1 MTKKLLMVMAATLI
15 CGTSVFTSCTVD
27 NVDNAATPT
36 IDGLSEKI
44 IGKWITATDMDGQP
58 TLTNNKEVI
67 TFVSPTKAYA
77 SRSRGNMNGGPQAPN
92 PQDAPEGQG
101 APEGAGASAPMPA
114 GAGGWDN
121 YQECDVKIDGNTVI
135 LMSPGPDGSINSIK
149 YQIVSISDSEF
160 ECEVIRDAPD
170 GQMGLSPDEG
180 NNGEAPMN
188 AKQYQRFVKVA
199 KDFKQDILGLWE
211 CTGLTGIETNNDANA
226 RLEFLAD
233 DTYKFWR
240 KNDAGEWEAVTTR
253 EFQDYFVDGT
263 LLATIWKNQGEDEL
277 REWWEIAS
285 IADGQMQWTALRQQ
299 TDGSTIQQGMT
310 WKKIEKVD

>member
-77 SRSRGNMNGGPQAPN
+77 SRSRGNGPQAPN

-101 APEGAGASAPMPA
+101 APEGAGASDPMPA

-160 ECEVIRDAPD
+160 ECEVIRDAP
-170 GQMGLSPDEG
+170 GGKMGLSPDEG

-233 DTYKFWR
+233 DTYKFLR

-299 TDGSTIQQGMT
+299 TDGSTIQQGVT
-310 WKKIEKVD
+310 WNKIEKVE

>member
-15 CGTSVFTSCTVD
+15 CGASVFTSCTVD

-67 TFVSPTKAYA
+67 TFVSATKAYA
-77 SRSRGNMNGGPQAPN
+77 SRSRGAMNGGPQSPGPQN
-92 PQDAPEGQG
+92 PPEGQG
-101 APEGAGASAPMPA
+101 APEGAPETMP

-121 YQECDVKIDGNTVI
+121 YQECDVKIEGNTVI
-135 LMSPGPDGSINSIK
+135 LMSGGPDGSINSIK
-149 YQIVSISDSEF
+149 YEIKSISESEF
-160 ECEVIRDAPD
+160 ECEVIRDAPG

-211 CTGLTGIETNNDANA
+211 CTGLTGIETYNDANA
-226 RLEFLAD
+226 RLEFFAD

-299 TDGSTIQQGMT
+299 TDGSTIQQSMT

>member
-67 TFVSPTKAYA
+67 TFVSATKAYA
-77 SRSRGNMNGGPQAPN
+77 SRSRGAMNGGPQSPGPQN
-92 PQDAPEGQG
+92 PPEGQG
-101 APEGAGASAPMPA
+101 APEGAPETMP

-121 YQECDVKIDGNTVI
+121 YQECDVKIEGNTVI
-135 LMSPGPDGSINSIK
+135 LMSGGPDGSINSIK
-149 YQIVSISDSEF
+149 YEIKSISESEF
-160 ECEVIRDAPD
+160 ECEVIRDVP
-170 GQMGLSPDEG
+170 GSKMGLSPDEG

-211 CTGLTGIETNNDANA
+211 CTGLTGIETYNDANA
-226 RLEFLAD
+226 RLEFFAD

-299 TDGSTIQQGMT
+299 TDGTTIQQSMT

>member
-67 TFVSPTKAYA
+67 TFVSATKAYA
-77 SRSRGNMNGGPQAPN
+77 SRSRGAMNGGPQSPGPQN
-92 PQDAPEGQG
+92 PPEGQG
-101 APEGAGASAPMPA
+101 APEGAPETMP

-121 YQECDVKIDGNTVI
+121 YQECDVKIEGNTVI
-135 LMSPGPDGSINSIK
+135 LMSGGPDGSINSIK

-160 ECEVIRDAPD
+160 ECEVIRDAPG
-170 GQMGLSPDEG
+170 GQMDLSPDEG

-211 CTGLTGIETNNDANA
+211 CTGLTGIETYNDANA

>member
-77 SRSRGNMNGGPQAPN
+77 SRSRGNGPQAPN

-101 APEGAGASAPMPA
+101 APEGAGASDPMPA

-160 ECEVIRDAPD
+160 ECEVIRDAP
-170 GQMGLSPDEG
+170 GGKMGLSPDES

-240 KNDAGEWEAVTTR
+240 KNDAGEWETVTTR

-299 TDGSTIQQGMT
+299 TDGSTIQQGVT
-310 WKKIEKVD
+310 WNKIEKVE

>member
-58 TLTNNKEVI
+58 ALTNNKEVI
-67 TFVSPTKAYA
+67 TFVSATKAYA
-77 SRSRGNMNGGPQAPN
+77 SRSRGAMNGGPQSPGPQN
-92 PQDAPEGQG
+92 PPEGQG
-101 APEGAGASAPMPA
+101 APEGAPETMP

-121 YQECDVKIDGNTVI
+121 YQECDVKIEGNTVI
-135 LMSPGPDGSINSIK
+135 LMSGGPDGSINSIK
-149 YQIVSISDSEF
+149 YEIKSISESEF
-160 ECEVIRDAPD
+160 ECEVIRDAPGGMGTPTD
-170 GQMGLSPDEG
+170 GENNEEVKPNG
-180 NNGEAPMN
+180 N
-188 AKQYQRFVKVA
+188 QSQRFVKVT
-199 KDFKQDILGLWE
+199 KDYKQDILGLWE
-211 CTGLTGIETNNDANA
+211 CTGLTGIETYNDANA
-226 RLEFLAD
+226 RLEFFAD
-233 DTYKFWR
+233 GTYKYWR
-240 KNDAGEWEAVTTR
+240 KTDAGEWETVTTR

-285 IADGQMQWTALRQQ
+285 IADGQMEWTALRQNA
-299 TDGSTIQQGMT
+299 DGTTIQQTMT

>member
-101 APEGAGASAPMPA
+101 APEGAPETMP

-121 YQECDVKIDGNTVI
+121 YQECDVKIEGNTVI
-135 LMSPGPDGSINSIK
+135 LMSGGPDGSINSIK
-149 YQIVSISDSEF
+149 YEIKSISESEF
-160 ECEVIRDAPD
+160 ECEVIRDVP
-170 GQMGLSPDEG
+170 GGKMGLSPDEG

-211 CTGLTGIETNNDANA
+211 CTGLTGIETYNDANA
-226 RLEFLAD
+226 RLEFFAD

-285 IADGQMQWTALRQQ
+285 IADGQMEWTALRQNADGTTVKQ
-299 TDGSTIQQGMT
+299 TMT

>member
-77 SRSRGNMNGGPQAPN
+77 SRSRGNGPQAPN

-101 APEGAGASAPMPA
+101 APEGAGASDPMPA

-160 ECEVIRDAPD
+160 
-170 GQMGLSPDEG
+170 
-180 NNGEAPMN
+180 
-188 AKQYQRFVKVA
+188 
-199 KDFKQDILGLWE
+199 
-211 CTGLTGIETNNDANA
+211 
-226 RLEFLAD
+226 
-233 DTYKFWR
+233 
-240 KNDAGEWEAVTTR
+240 
-253 EFQDYFVDGT
+253 
-263 LLATIWKNQGEDEL
+263 
-277 REWWEIAS
+277 
-285 IADGQMQWTALRQQ
+285 
-299 TDGSTIQQGMT
+299 
-310 WKKIEKVD
+310 

>member
-1 MTKKLLMVMAATLI
+1 
-15 CGTSVFTSCTVD
+15 
-27 NVDNAATPT
+27 
-36 IDGLSEKI
+36 
-44 IGKWITATDMDGQP
+44 
-58 TLTNNKEVI
+58 
-67 TFVSPTKAYA
+67 
-77 SRSRGNMNGGPQAPN
+77 
-92 PQDAPEGQG
+92 
-101 APEGAGASAPMPA
+101 
-114 GAGGWDN
+114 
-121 YQECDVKIDGNTVI
+121 
-135 LMSPGPDGSINSIK
+135 
-149 YQIVSISDSEF
+149 
-160 ECEVIRDAPD
+160 
-170 GQMGLSPDEG
+170 
-180 NNGEAPMN
+180 MN

-211 CTGLTGIETNNDANA
+211 CTGLTGIETNNDSNA

-310 WKKIEKVD
+310 WKKIE

>member
-1 MTKKLLMVMAATLI
+1 
-15 CGTSVFTSCTVD
+15 
-27 NVDNAATPT
+27 
-36 IDGLSEKI
+36 
-44 IGKWITATDMDGQP
+44 
-58 TLTNNKEVI
+58 
-67 TFVSPTKAYA
+67 
-77 SRSRGNMNGGPQAPN
+77 
-92 PQDAPEGQG
+92 
-101 APEGAGASAPMPA
+101 
-114 GAGGWDN
+114 
-121 YQECDVKIDGNTVI
+121 
-135 LMSPGPDGSINSIK
+135 MSPGPDGSINSIK

-160 ECEVIRDAPD
+160 ECEVIRDAPGGMGTPTD
-170 GQMGLSPDEG
+170 GENNEEVKPNG
-180 NNGEAPMN
+180 N
-188 AKQYQRFVKVA
+188 QSQRFVKVA

-211 CTGLTGIETNNDANA
+211 CTGLTGIETYNDANS
-226 RLEFLAD
+226 RLEFFAD

>member
-67 TFVSPTKAYA
+67 TFVSATKAYA
-77 SRSRGNMNGGPQAPN
+77 SRSRGAMNGGPQSPGPQN
-92 PQDAPEGQG
+92 PPEGQG
-101 APEGAGASAPMPA
+101 APEGAPETMP

-121 YQECDVKIDGNTVI
+121 YQECDVKIEGNTVI
-135 LMSPGPDGSINSIK
+135 LMSGGPDGSINSIK
-149 YQIVSISDSEF
+149 YEIKSISESEF
-160 ECEVIRDAPD
+160 ECEVIRDAPG

-211 CTGLTGIETNNDANA
+211 CTGLTGIETYNDANA
-226 RLEFLAD
+226 RLEFFAD